1 MKQERLQKLLSQ
13 AGIASR
19 RKSEELIKA
28 GEVKVNGKIATLG
41 DKATMK
47 DEIVVKGQQII
58 KEEPV
63 YYLLN
68 KPEKTISSLRDPEGR
83 ALVVDLIDDSRHIYP
98 VGRLD
103 YNTTGTLILTNDGDL
118 ANKLAHPSNE
128 IIRVYRARLDAPL
141 TDKELR
147 FLNSEHVKLDNKKV
161 KQEVTQVDKKTYVV
175 VLKVGSY
182 HHVKKLFEL
191 VKRRVQGLTRIEF
204 AGLTHVGKLS
214 RGQYRELSP
223 KEVKRLKGLV

>member
-147 FLNSEHVKLDNKKV
+147 FLNSENVKLDNKKV
-161 KQEVTQVDKKTYVV
+161 KQEVTQVDKKTYVI

-191 VKRRVQGLTRIEF
+191 VGRRVQGLTRIEF
-204 AGLTHVGKLS
+204 AGLSHVGKLS